1 MLGGLGEV
9 AGDDACPVANC
20 GLPSPASP
28 FSTVVSLGAC
38 SSPAGAGLWRAIWKL
53 SLRQCQMYPCNDE
66 RVKHSM

>member
-9 AGDDACPVANC
+9 DGGDACPEANFR
-20 GLPSPASP
+20 LPSLASP

-53 SLRQCQMYPCNDE
+53 
-66 RVKHSM
+66 

>member
-9 AGDDACPVANC
+9 DGGDACPEANC
-20 GLPSPASP
+20 GLPSLASP

-53 SLRQCQMYPCNDE
+53 
-66 RVKHSM
+66 